1 MKRKVLIILSV
12 VLCGILLC
20 AVLYYNFY
28 YSYEVI
34 DENNWQTRTIESNY
48 EDREPV
54 NLELTEKDAVKIA
67 DRLFRD
73 MCDRKYFVYYDKKI
87 NCYCVVSRYTETRH
101 NWFQRNSEWECTVL
115 VNKRNGA
122 VLDFKIVSY

>member
-20 AVLYYNFY
+20 GVLYYNFY

-34 DENNWQTRTIESNY
+34 DENSLRARGMEKHYKT
-48 EDREPV
+48 REPV

-73 MCDRKYFVYYDKKI
+73 VCDRKYEVYYDKKI
-87 NCYCVVSRYTETRH
+87 NCYAVVSRYTVTRH
-101 NWFQRNSEWECTVL
+101 NWFYRNCEWECTVL
-115 VNKRNGA
+115 VDKRNGA
-122 VLDFKIVSY
+122 VRDFKIVSY